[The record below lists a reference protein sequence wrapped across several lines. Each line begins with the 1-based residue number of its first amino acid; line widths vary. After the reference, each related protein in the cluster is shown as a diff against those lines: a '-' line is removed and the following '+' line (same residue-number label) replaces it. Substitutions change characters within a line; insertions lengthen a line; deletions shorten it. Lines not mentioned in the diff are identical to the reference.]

1 MQAIE
6 ANIIYRIAKGDEN
19 ALDAFMDFYSSHLY
33 RIAFRVTGNKETAE
47 EIVSDVFF
55 NVWEQ
60 RRKLLEIENLP
71 GYLRNTTYRM
81 SLTRYRHDDTRDFS
95 SLSIDDIE
103 EFHHFPVVSP
113 DEEYVSKEEVES
125 INRAIEELPPK
136 CRHVFT
142 MAKLEKVSY
151 KEISTLLD
159 ISLPTINYHV
169 KTAVDYLKKR
179 LLKSK
184 PPD

>member
-1 MQAIE
+1 M
-6 ANIIYRIAKGDEN
+6 AKGDEN

-33 RIAFRVTGNKETAE
+33 RIAFGVTGNKETAE

-81 SLTRYRHDDTRDFS
+81 SLTRYRHEDTRDFS
-95 SLSIDDIE
+95 CLSIDDIE

-113 DEEYVSKEEVES
+113 DEEYVSKD
-125 INRAIEELPPK
+125 
-136 CRHVFT
+136 T
-142 MAKLEKVSY
+142 GVS
-151 KEISTLLD
+151 
-159 ISLPTINYHV
+159 
-169 KTAVDYLKKR
+169 
-179 LLKSK
+179 
-184 PPD
+184 